1 MTGQGNWDN
10 PNTEGATMSTMSTN
24 ELTEQVQD
32 LKTSQAVMQAELMG
46 AQATQAATEAGHA
59 ATNAAA
65 AAGTWSTM
73 LAGAVAFVVGI
84 FLALAFVAV
93 AKD

>member
-1 MTGQGNWDN
+1 MTGYGQD
-10 PNTEGATMSTMSTN
+10 ATHHSEEQAMSTN
-24 ELTEQVQD
+24 DLQQQVQD
-32 LKTSQAVMQAELMG
+32 LKTTQAVMQAELGG

-59 ATNAAA
+59 ATNAAT

-73 LAGAVAFVVGI
+73 MAGAAGFLLGI
-84 FLALAFVAV
+84 FTALAFVAV

>member
-10 PNTEGATMSTMSTN
+10 PNSEGATMTTN
-24 ELTEQVQD
+24 ELMDQVQD

-46 AQATQAATEAGHA
+46 AQSTQAATEAGHA

-73 LAGAVAFVVGI
+73 LTGAVAFVVGI

>member
-1 MTGQGNWDN
+1 MTGQGQWDN
-10 PNTEGATMSTMSTN
+10 PNSGGTTTMSTN
-24 ELTEQVQD
+24 ELMDQVQD

-46 AQATQAATEAGHA
+46 AQATQGATEAGHA

-73 LAGAVAFVVGI
+73 LTGAVAFVVGI

-93 AKD
+93 ARD

>member
-1 MTGQGNWDN
+1 MTGQGDWDN
-10 PNTEGATMSTMSTN
+10 ANNEVTTVSTN
-24 ELTEQVQD
+24 DVMEQVQD

-46 AQATQAATEAGHA
+46 AQSTQAATEAGHA

-73 LAGAVAFVVGI
+73 LTGAVAFVVGI

>member
-10 PNTEGATMSTMSTN
+10 PNSEGMTMSTN
-24 ELTEQVQD
+24 ELMDQVQD

-46 AQATQAATEAGHA
+46 AQATQTATEAGHA

-73 LAGAVAFVVGI
+73 ATGAIAFVVGI

>member
-1 MTGQGNWDN
+1 MTGQGQWDN
-10 PNTEGATMSTMSTN
+10 PNSEGATMSTN
-24 ELTEQVQD
+24 ELMDQVQD

-46 AQATQAATEAGHA
+46 AQATQTATEAGHA

-73 LAGAVAFVVGI
+73 VTGAVAFVVGI

>member
-1 MTGQGNWDN
+1 MTGQGNWENSTDEV
-10 PNTEGATMSTMSTN
+10 TTMGTTDVM
-24 ELTEQVQD
+24 EQVQD

-46 AQATQAATEAGHA
+46 AQSTQAATEAGHA

-73 LAGAVAFVVGI
+73 LTGAVAFVVGI